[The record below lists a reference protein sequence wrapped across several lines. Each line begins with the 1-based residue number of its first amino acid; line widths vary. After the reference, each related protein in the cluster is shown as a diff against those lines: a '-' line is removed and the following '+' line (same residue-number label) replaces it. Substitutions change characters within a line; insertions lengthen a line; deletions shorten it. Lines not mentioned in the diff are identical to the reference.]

1 VTTAPGTILDP
12 QLLRIGEVAKRT
24 GVTTRTLRYWE
35 EQGVLRPVEHR
46 SSGERL
52 YSDAEVDRITHIREL
67 QDLLGFTLAEIRVAL
82 DTEDAIDKL
91 RSAYRSGASP
101 TRRRALLGDAIA
113 ANEQLLERVDD
124 RLERV
129 RAFPAECRRE
139 GRPPAP
145 PGPRARCR
153 ARRSRQLHPDAALI

>member
-1 VTTAPGTILDP
+1 MTTAPGTILDP

-129 RAFPAECRRE
+129 RAFRQSAAEKADRLRRRARELDAELE
-139 GRPPAP
+139 GRASSTRT
-145 PGPRARCR
+145 PR
-153 ARRSRQLHPDAALI
+153 